1 MEKNLSFSTLL
12 DYYGAALTE
21 RQRELLC
28 FYYDDDLSLFEISEN
43 TGISRQGVRD
53 AIKRG
58 EAELLRL
65 EDALGLAKSHA
76 DMRREADE
84 IAANLND
91 IASGMPPETSKA
103 LSVIAE
109 RVSAL
114 ADR

>member
-1 MEKNLSFSTLL
+1 MGKDLSFCTLL

-21 RQRELLC
+21 RQQELLT
-28 FYYDDDLSLFEISEN
+28 FYYDDDLSLFEIAEN

-76 DMRREADE
+76 ETRREADAIAAAVDE
-84 IAANLND
+84 IA
-91 IASGMPPETSKA
+91 SHMPKETADA
-103 LSVIAE
+103 LRSLSA

>member
-1 MEKNLSFSTLL
+1 MGKDLSFCTLL

-21 RQRELLC
+21 RQRELLT
-28 FYYDDDLSLFEISEN
+28 FYYDDDLSLFEIAEN

-65 EDALGLAKSHA
+65 EDALGLARSHA
-76 DMRREADE
+76 ETRREEDAIAAAIDE
-84 IAANLND
+84 IASHMPKETAN
-91 IASGMPPETSKA
+91 A
-103 LSVIAE
+103 LRSLSA